1 MLAKLALMCAAV
13 CLPWQMTH
21 AATTSSHNTQQ
32 ETSTDVTQYQLENGM
47 QVVVK
52 QDHRSPVVVHQV
64 WYKVGSNYEQNGNTG
79 ISHMLEH
86 MMFKG
91 TKTHAPGEFSKIVA
105 RLGGKENAFTS
116 TDYTAYYQV
125 VGKQHL
131 ERVMELEADR
141 MRHVVVPDEEFYK
154 ERDVVTEER
163 RWRVEDKPAS
173 KLYEQF
179 KATAFIN
186 SPNHHPVIGWMS
198 DVTNYQAEDAR
209 AWYQKWYAPNNAI
222 LVVVGDVQP
231 EQVHELAKKY
241 YGVYQP
247 EEITEPKPQIE
258 IPQEGERRITL
269 KAKTELTKVYMGFHA
284 PTLVTA
290 KTDTEKQEV
299 YALSVLASILDGDDS
314 SRVAKNLVRKADVVV
329 GAGAG
334 YDGTDRL
341 TTLFTFYATA
351 AEGKTPKQV
360 EDTIWAEIEKLQQKP
375 VSKAELERVLAQ
387 SEAQYIYHQDSIQSQ
402 ATVLGSL
409 LSVGLPADLLDN
421 WVENIRKVTPE
432 QIQAVAKKYLHRDKQ
447 TVAVLLPK
455 TEAVSVTAQEP
466 AGKNLA
472 QVGHKHSHKGAL

>member
-1 MLAKLALMCAAV
+1 MIAKVALLSALV
-13 CLPWQMTH
+13 GLPWQIAQASSISNETASQNITH
-21 AATTSSHNTQQ
+21 
-32 ETSTDVTQYQLENGM
+32 YQLDNGM

-52 QDHRSPVVVHQV
+52 PDTRSPVVVHQV
-64 WYKVGSNYEQNGNTG
+64 WYKVGSNYEKNGKTG

-91 TKTHAPGEFSKIVA
+91 THKHEPGEFSKIVA

-131 ERVMELEADR
+131 EKVMELEADR
-141 MRHVVVPDEEFYK
+141 MRNVVVPDEEFYK

-163 RWRVEDKPAS
+163 RWRVEDKPGS

-179 KATAFIN
+179 KATAFMN
-186 SPNHHPVIGWMS
+186 SPAHHPIIGWMS
-198 DVTNYQAEDAR
+198 DVTNYSPEDAR
-209 AWYQKWYAPNNAI
+209 AWYQKWYAPNNAT

-231 EQVHELAKKY
+231 ETVHQLAQKY
-241 YGVYQP
+241 YGVYSP
-247 EEITEPKPQIE
+247 EKITPPKPQVE
-258 IPQEGERRITL
+258 VPQEGERRITL

-290 KTDTEKQEV
+290 KNDKERQEV
-299 YALSVLASILDGDDS
+299 YALSVLSSILDGDDS
-314 SRVAKNLVRKADVVV
+314 SRIAKNLVRKADVVL

-341 TTLFTFYATA
+341 TTLFTFSATA
-351 AEGKTPKQV
+351 AEGKTPADV
-360 EDTIWAEIEKLQQKP
+360 EAALWAEIEKLQKTP
-375 VSKAELERVLAQ
+375 VTQAELDRVLAQ
-387 SEAQYIYHQDSIQSQ
+387 SEAQYIYHQDSIQAQ
-402 ATVLGSL
+402 ANVLGSL
-409 LSVGLPADLLDN
+409 ISVGLPSDLLDT

-432 QIQAVAKKYLHRDKQ
+432 QIQAVANKYLHKDKQ

-455 TEAVSVTAQEP
+455 AKTEP
-466 AGKNLA
+466 AGKELA
-472 QVGHKHSHKGAL
+472 EAPTSHSHGAL

>member
-1 MLAKLALMCAAV
+1 MIAKFALVCAAV
-13 CLPWQMTH
+13 CLPWQMTQ
-21 AATTSSHNTQQ
+21 AATPLPQSMQVNEQDS
-32 ETSTDVTQYQLENGM
+32 VTQFKLDNGM

-64 WYKVGSNYEQNGNTG
+64 WYKIGSTFEQSGNTG

-91 TKTHAPGEFSKIVA
+91 TQTHEPGEFSKIVA

-131 ERVMELEADR
+131 EKVMELESDR
-141 MRHVVVPDEEFYK
+141 MRNVVLTDEEFYK
-154 ERDVVTEER
+154 ERDVVAEER
-163 RWRVEDKPAS
+163 RWRIEDKPES

-186 SPNHHPVIGWMS
+186 SPNHHPIIGWMS
-198 DVTNYQAEDAR
+198 DVENWKAEDAF
-209 AWYQKWYAPNNAI
+209 AWYKQWYAPNNAI

-231 EQVHELAKKY
+231 EAVLELAKKY
-241 YGVYQP
+241 YGRYAP
-247 EEITEPKPQIE
+247 ETITTPKPQIE
-258 IPQEGERRITL
+258 LTQEGERRITL
-269 KAKTELTKVYMGFHA
+269 KAKTNLTKLYMGFHA

-290 KTDTEKQEV
+290 KTPTEKQEV
-299 YALSVLASILDGDDS
+299 YALSVLSSILDGDDS
-314 SRVAKNLVRKADVVV
+314 SRIAKNLVRKADIVV

-341 TTLFTFYATA
+341 QTLFMFNATA
-351 AEGKTPKQV
+351 AEGKTPEQV
-360 EDTIWAEIEKLQQKP
+360 EKAIWGEIEKLQTQL
-375 VSKAELERVLAQ
+375 VSQAELERVLAQ
-387 SEAQYIYHQDSIQSQ
+387 AEAQYIYHQDSIQSQ

-409 LSVGLPADLLDN
+409 LSVGLEADLLDN

-432 QIQAVAKKYLHRDKQ
+432 QIQAVAKKYLNPDKQ
-447 TVAVLLPK
+447 TVAVLVPK
-455 TEAVSVTAQEP
+455 TEP
-466 AGKNLA
+466 AGEKLA
-472 QVGHKHSHKGAL
+472 QVKTNHSHQGAL

>member
-1 MLAKLALMCAAV
+1 MIAKVALMCAAV
-13 CLPWQMTH
+13 CLPWQMAHSGTASQKTGQH
-21 AATTSSHNTQQ
+21 IAEAV
-32 ETSTDVTQYQLENGM
+32 VTQYQLDNGM

-64 WYKVGSNYEQNGNTG
+64 WYKIGSNFEQNGNTG

-91 TKTHAPGEFSKIVA
+91 TETHEPGEFSKIVA

-141 MRHVVVPDEEFYK
+141 MRNVVVSDEEFYK
-154 ERDVVTEER
+154 ERDVVAEER
-163 RWRVEDKPAS
+163 RWRVEDKPGS

-179 KATAFIN
+179 KASAFMN
-186 SPNHHPVIGWMS
+186 SPAHHPIIGWMS
-198 DVTNYQAEDAR
+198 DVENWKAEDAR

-231 EQVHELAKKY
+231 DKVYELAKQY
-241 YGVYQP
+241 YGVYEP
-247 EEITEPKPQIE
+247 EAITPPKPQIE
-258 IPQEGERRITL
+258 IAQEGERRITL
-269 KAKTELTKVYMGFHA
+269 KAKTELTKVYMGFHT

-314 SRVAKNLVRKADVVV
+314 SRIAKNLVRKANVVV

-341 TTLFTFYATA
+341 TTLFTFSATA
-351 AEGKTPKQV
+351 AEGKSPKDV
-360 EDTIWAEIEKLQQKP
+360 EEAIWAEIEKLKQQP
-375 VSKAELERVLAQ
+375 VTKLELERVLAQ

-421 WVENIRKVTPE
+421 WVENLRKVTPE
-432 QIQAVAKKYLHRDKQ
+432 QVQAVAKKYLHRDKQ

-455 TEAVSVTAQEP
+455 TESPP
-466 AGKNLA
+466 AGKVALLDENN
-472 QVGHKHSHKGAL
+472 SDKGAL